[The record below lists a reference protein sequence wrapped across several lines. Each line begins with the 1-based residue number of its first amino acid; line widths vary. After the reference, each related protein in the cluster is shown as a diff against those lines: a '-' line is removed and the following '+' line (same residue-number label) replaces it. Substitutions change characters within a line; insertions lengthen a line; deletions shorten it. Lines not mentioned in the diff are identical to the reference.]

1 MVIYRVMW
9 RARPVFPAPCLGR
22 GIPGYMKPCPDL
34 PHHAPRPG
42 GDDRPAPRARPYCG
56 ALGLRGLHNIPPCCT
71 CTASAGCTHSPRQ
84 DIFTAC
90 INIQTPETIE
100 IQHFP
105 PFLPCSE
112 IRQKSHFADKLADC
126 RGFRVNTLHEYSL
139 EAVVLHALAVY
150 DLELPRLDRDQRF
163 VSISAVLGLLQREDC
178 RACCLGIRDRKLDKI
193 LLSVKGEFF

>member
-1 MVIYRVMW
+1 
-9 RARPVFPAPCLGR
+9 
-22 GIPGYMKPCPDL
+22 MKRCRTT

-90 INIQTPETIE
+90 INIQTLKTIE
-100 IQHFP
+100 NQRFP

-126 RGFRVNTLHEYSL
+126 RGLRVNTLHVYSL
-139 EAVVLHALAVY
+139 ETVVLHAIAVY
-150 DLELPRLDRDQRF
+150 NLKFPRLDIDAGF
-163 VSISAVLGLLQREDC
+163 VLVSAILALLQGEIRHACKLRILHPC
-178 RACCLGIRDRKLDKI
+178 RKKI
-193 LLSVKGEFF
+193 LLSVLKQFF

>member
-9 RARPVFPAPCLGR
+9 RARPVFPPPCLGR
-22 GIPGYMKPCPDL
+22 GIPGYPKTVQHQASRP
-34 PHHAPRPG
+34 ARPG
-42 GDDRPAPRARPYCG
+42 GNDRPAPRARPYCV
-56 ALGLRGLHNIPPCCT
+56 APGLRGLHNIPPCCT

-100 IQHFP
+100 NQRFP

-126 RGFRVNTLHEYSL
+126 RGFGVNTLHEYSL
-139 EAVVLHALAVY
+139 EAVILHALAVHN
-150 DLELPRLDRDQRF
+150 LELPRLDRNDRF
-163 VSISAVLGLLQREDC
+163 VHVSAVLGLLQCEDC